1 LDWIY
6 AHSPLGWKPGAI
18 NRKRIGGL
26 LYEFNVLQRTGGATE
41 MWKKYQSFKKTFAIK
56 GLFAAGRG
64 TFLTLLRYV
73 TVEARS
79 KACLSYY
86 YVRMLDTFEIYENL
100 VLHMETLYVSA
111 LLSTADAHGTKAA
124 EAAVK
129 SLDGRGAT
137 RASFREKVRELRAA
151 VQFAKYELRDHMK
164 TTHDECDGIGLH
176 CIKHGLGG
184 CDGTDHEGECP
195 ECLKFHRTGH
205 ETKVFLQKWSNNLAR
220 EFELR
225 LPEWGIRESTIR
237 PSSTKSPVSTAT
249 PLAAVDRPTCSD
261 WLTCANAKCGMRRK
275 DATYTGDPAKF
286 TCAHGRVPLPKG
298 PLATMKSWCDADGE
312 AWVGGMKPP
321 VDDAANP
328 PASTMAQCGK
338 CENWFDVPES
348 SAVWFELLG
357 EDGYWDCR
365 MRDWH
370 GGAPTFDPWH
380 CKPRSKKHFEEW
392 KDGIVADNE
401 HLIPSLPDD
410 GKQPKQPEGTKLG
423 TALSIYIYMYVYIYI
438 YMYIHMYVLIN
449 ACIYVHIYLYMYV

>member
-1 LDWIY
+1 
-6 AHSPLGWKPGAI
+6 
-18 NRKRIGGL
+18 
-26 LYEFNVLQRTGGATE
+26 
-41 MWKKYQSFKKTFAIK
+41 
-56 GLFAAGRG
+56 
-64 TFLTLLRYV
+64 LTLLRYV

-100 VLHMETLYVSA
+100 VLHVETLHVSA
-111 LLSTADAHGTKAA
+111 LLSTAEAHGSKAA

-137 RASFREKVRELRAA
+137 RASFGEKVRELRAA

-184 CDGTDHEGECP
+184 CDGADHEGECH
-195 ECLKFHRTGH
+195 ECLKFRRTGH

-237 PSSTKSPVSTAT
+237 PSSTKSPVSTST

-261 WLTCANAKCGMRRK
+261 WLACANANCGMRRK

-298 PLATMKSWCDADGE
+298 PLATLKSWCDADGE
-312 AWVGGMKPP
+312 TWVGGMKPA
-321 VDDAANP
+321 VDDAAIP

-357 EDGYWDCR
+357 EGGYWDCR

-370 GGAPTFDPWH
+370 GGAPTFGPWH

-392 KDGIVADNE
+392 KDGIVEANE

-410 GKQPKQPEGTKLG
+410 GKQPKATGLG
-423 TALSIYIYMYVYIYI
+423 TALYTSFL
-438 YMYIHMYVLIN
+438 HAFL
-449 ACIYVHIYLYMYV
+449 L